1 MCVLPG
7 VQNNGENFNFRAL
20 KKKKTAADFTQL
32 TIDHVVCVVASII
45 DDLRIDFAGSPNEVN
60 KRNPRRLAPTFLDE
74 QTLFSA
80 EPRCGSLWFCCGV
93 TQVLTEAI
101 SKNAL

>member
-1 MCVLPG
+1 MCVLRG
-7 VQNNGENFNFRAL
+7 VQNNGENFNFWAL
-20 KKKKTAADFTQL
+20 KKKTAADFTQL
-32 TIDHVVCVVASII
+32 TINHVVCVFASII

-60 KRNPRRLAPTFLDE
+60 KRNLVSCTDVSWWTNP
-74 QTLFSA
+74 FSA